1 MLPSY
6 TGGMYRLP
14 GAGTRLAASLWISGE
29 TKAANV
35 LAVHVNGMAVARPGD
50 DSASHQDDGNGNASG
65 AESSDTRQSVWVRS
79 AALTGIFFLLTMYTM
94 YFAASL
100 IMPIVLAFLLS
111 LVLTP
116 VVDGMVWAR
125 VPRWIA
131 ALLAMLA
138 VSATLATAVY
148 AVGSPAAEWIDKAP
162 AELRK
167 LESKLAWV
175 KEPVEKISETQEQ
188 VERLTGNGD
197 SADSADSRPSFSL
210 MDAILN
216 RTPDVLFGIAIMLIL
231 LFFILVSGD
240 AFLNKLVRIAP
251 SLEDKKRVVQVAR
264 DIQHQ
269 VSVYLG
275 TITLINIVV
284 GAVVAGLMHLME
296 VPNPI
301 LWGVMAG
308 ALNFVPYLGVAI
320 TIAVVAFVCLLT
332 FDTLGAILLP
342 PLSIFLV
349 NVVEGQFLTPIIA
362 GRRLALSPVA
372 IFLSLVVLGWIW
384 GIIGVL
390 IAVPVLATVKLISEH
405 VEPLMPLATLLG
417 RD

>member
-1 MLPSY
+1 
-6 TGGMYRLP
+6 
-14 GAGTRLAASLWISGE
+14 
-29 TKAANV
+29 
-35 LAVHVNGMAVARPGD
+35 
-50 DSASHQDDGNGNASG
+50 
-65 AESSDTRQSVWVRS
+65 
-79 AALTGIFFLLTMYTM
+79 
-94 YFAASL
+94 
-100 IMPIVLAFLLS
+100 
-111 LVLTP
+111 
-116 VVDGMVWAR
+116 
-125 VPRWIA
+125 
-131 ALLAMLA
+131 
-138 VSATLATAVY
+138 
-148 AVGSPAAEWIDKAP
+148 
-162 AELRK
+162 
-167 LESKLAWV
+167 
-175 KEPVEKISETQEQ
+175 
-188 VERLTGNGD
+188 
-197 SADSADSRPSFSL
+197 
-210 MDAILN
+210 
-216 RTPDVLFGIAIMLIL
+216 MLIL

-251 SLEDKKRVVQVAR
+251 SLDDKKRVVQAAR

-269 VSVYLG
+269 VSIYLG

-284 GAVVAGLMHLME
+284 GAVVAGLMHFFG

-308 ALNFVPYLGVAI
+308 ALNFIPYLGVAI

-332 FDTLGAILLP
+332 FDTIGQILLP
-342 PLSIFLV
+342 PASIFLV

-390 IAVPVLATVKLISEH
+390 IAVPVLATIKLVSEH